1 MFKHY
6 GVQNGLSQSTVYT
19 IMQDRTGFIWIGTKE
34 GLNRFDGT
42 SFKIYRAYNDE
53 HSLQS
58 DFITS
63 LYEDVDGNIWVGTDI
78 GVWIYNPMTDS
89 FHHFNTKTA
98 GGTLIT
104 NSVNVI
110 TGNNRYIYISANE
123 QGVFRY
129 DIKERSLTNNPLPG
143 YSNVVGMSLG
153 KDNRIWLG
161 LFGDGLYSA
170 DLSLRNVQPFTAA
183 DGSHPFA
190 NDIVSSI
197 LPYSADRLY
206 IGADRHGLCEVN
218 TSTRQYNIIAD
229 RYDGKNIFV
238 RMVAKK
244 QNEIWAASEMGL
256 YIYNVATRSVQ
267 HFMYNPADPFSLSD
281 NPLYCLFQDRDG
293 GMWAGS
299 YFGGVNYLPNT
310 NPLFERF
317 VPQGNMHGR
326 RVREMVPDRNGKMQ
340 DVVLGYDNIAQ
351 YADREHFGS
360 DFGAAIGR
368 YANRINQGR
377 RTIDGKTI
385 QLPQNNYGHCL
396 HGGPTGWQYKVYDR
410 RQLNDSTLQMCIFS
424 PDGDNGFPGN
434 VNATVTYTLTSD
446 NSIDI
451 RYEATSS
458 KKTFINMTNHS
469 YFNLNGNPSHDG
481 ENQMLYINADRYTP
495 ADTTYMTTGEE
506 LSVAGTPMDFRRLT
520 PLSRDINNKLFDMTR
535 NAGGFDHN
543 WCLNTWRKGKGNDK
557 LIAAALYSPATGIR
571 MDVYTNEPGIQVY
584 TGNFLDASFTAKHG
598 YRYPRHSAV
607 CLETQH
613 YPDSPNKPQ
622 WPSALL
628 EPGKKYTSHCRYH
641 FSIGK

>member
-1 MFKHY
+1 MDWNK
-6 GVQNGLSQSTVYT
+6 G
-19 IMQDRTGFIWIGTKE
+19 GTKP
-34 GLNRFDGT
+34 LRRH
-42 SFKIYRAYNDE
+42 I
-53 HSLQS
+53 LQNLS
-58 DFITS
+58 C
-63 LYEDVDGNIWVGTDI
+63 LQRRV
-78 GVWIYNPMTDS
+78 
-89 FHHFNTKTA
+89 
-98 GGTLIT
+98 
-104 NSVNVI
+104 
-110 TGNNRYIYISANE
+110 
-123 QGVFRY
+123 RY
-129 DIKERSLTNNPLPG
+129 DIKEHSLTNNPLPS

-218 TSTRQYNIIAD
+218 TSTRQCNIIAD

-368 YANRINQGR
+368 YANRINQGHI
-377 RTIDGKTI
+377 TIDGKTI

-396 HGGPTGWQYKVYDR
+396 HGGPTGWQYKVYDG

-434 VNATVTYTLTSD
+434 VNATVTYTLMSD

-469 YFNLNGNPSHDG
+469 YFNLNGDPSHDG
-481 ENQMLYINADRYTP
+481 ENQMLYINANRYTP
-495 ADTTYMTTGEE
+495 AYTTYMTTGEE

-520 PLSRDINNKLFDMTR
+520 PLSRDINNKQFDMTR
-535 NAGGFDHN
+535 NASGFDHN

-571 MDVYTNEPGIQVY
+571 IDVYTDEPGIQVY

>member
-1 MFKHY
+1 
-6 GVQNGLSQSTVYT
+6 
-19 IMQDRTGFIWIGTKE
+19 
-34 GLNRFDGT
+34 
-42 SFKIYRAYNDE
+42 
-53 HSLQS
+53 
-58 DFITS
+58 
-63 LYEDVDGNIWVGTDI
+63 
-78 GVWIYNPMTDS
+78 
-89 FHHFNTKTA
+89 
-98 GGTLIT
+98 
-104 NSVNVI
+104 
-110 TGNNRYIYISANE
+110 
-123 QGVFRY
+123 
-129 DIKERSLTNNPLPG
+129 
-143 YSNVVGMSLG
+143 MSLG

-218 TSTRQYNIIAD
+218 TSTRQCNIIAD

-299 YFGGVNYLPNT
+299 YFSGVNYLPNT

-377 RTIDGKTI
+377 ITIDGKTI

-469 YFNLNGNPSHDG
+469 YFNLNGDPSHDG
-481 ENQMLYINADRYTP
+481 ENQMLYINANRYTP

-520 PLSRDINNKLFDMTR
+520 PLSRDINNKQFDMTR
-535 NAGGFDHN
+535 NASGFDHN

-557 LIAAALYSPATGIR
+557 LIAASLYSPATGIR

-613 YPDSPNKPQ
+613 YTDSPNKPQ

>member
-1 MFKHY
+1 MDWNK
-6 GVQNGLSQSTVYT
+6 G
-19 IMQDRTGFIWIGTKE
+19 GTKP
-34 GLNRFDGT
+34 LRRH
-42 SFKIYRAYNDE
+42 I
-53 HSLQS
+53 LQNLS
-58 DFITS
+58 C
-63 LYEDVDGNIWVGTDI
+63 LQRRV
-78 GVWIYNPMTDS
+78 
-89 FHHFNTKTA
+89 
-98 GGTLIT
+98 
-104 NSVNVI
+104 
-110 TGNNRYIYISANE
+110 
-123 QGVFRY
+123 RY
-129 DIKERSLTNNPLPG
+129 DIKEHSLTNNPLPS

-218 TSTRQYNIIAD
+218 TSTRQCNIIAD

-377 RTIDGKTI
+377 ITIDSKTI

-396 HGGPTGWQYKVYDR
+396 HGGPTGWQYKVYDG

-424 PDGDNGFPGN
+424 PDGDNGFPSN

-469 YFNLNGNPSHDG
+469 YFNLNGDPSHDG
-481 ENQMLYINADRYTP
+481 ENQMLYINANRYTP

-520 PLSRDINNKLFDMTR
+520 PLSRDINNKQFDMTR
-535 NAGGFDHN
+535 NASGFDHN

-557 LIAAALYSPATGIR
+557 LIAASLYSPATGIR

>member
-1 MFKHY
+1 MDWNK
-6 GVQNGLSQSTVYT
+6 G
-19 IMQDRTGFIWIGTKE
+19 GTKP
-34 GLNRFDGT
+34 LRRH
-42 SFKIYRAYNDE
+42 I
-53 HSLQS
+53 LQNLS
-58 DFITS
+58 C
-63 LYEDVDGNIWVGTDI
+63 LQRRV
-78 GVWIYNPMTDS
+78 
-89 FHHFNTKTA
+89 
-98 GGTLIT
+98 
-104 NSVNVI
+104 
-110 TGNNRYIYISANE
+110 
-123 QGVFRY
+123 RY
-129 DIKERSLTNNPLPG
+129 DIKEHSLTNNPLPS

-218 TSTRQYNIIAD
+218 TSTRQCNIIAD

-238 RMVAKK
+238 KMVAKK

-377 RTIDGKTI
+377 ITIDGKTM

-469 YFNLNGNPSHDG
+469 YFNLNGDPSHDG
-481 ENQMLYINADRYTP
+481 ENQMLYINANRYTP

-520 PLSRDINNKLFDMTR
+520 PLSRDINNKQFDMTR
-535 NAGGFDHN
+535 NASGFDHN

-557 LIAAALYSPATGIR
+557 LIAASLYSPATGIR

-598 YRYPRHSAV
+598 YRYSRHSAV

>member
-1 MFKHY
+1 MDWNK
-6 GVQNGLSQSTVYT
+6 G
-19 IMQDRTGFIWIGTKE
+19 GTKP
-34 GLNRFDGT
+34 LRRH
-42 SFKIYRAYNDE
+42 I
-53 HSLQS
+53 LQNLS
-58 DFITS
+58 C
-63 LYEDVDGNIWVGTDI
+63 LQRRV
-78 GVWIYNPMTDS
+78 
-89 FHHFNTKTA
+89 
-98 GGTLIT
+98 
-104 NSVNVI
+104 
-110 TGNNRYIYISANE
+110 
-123 QGVFRY
+123 RY
-129 DIKERSLTNNPLPG
+129 DIKEHSLTNNPLPS

-218 TSTRQYNIIAD
+218 TSTRQCNIIAD

-256 YIYNVATRSVQ
+256 YIYNVAIRSVQ

-377 RTIDGKTI
+377 ITIDGKTM

-469 YFNLNGNPSHDG
+469 YFNLNGDPSHDG
-481 ENQMLYINADRYTP
+481 ENQMLYINANRYTP

-520 PLSRDINNKLFDMTR
+520 PLSRDINNKQFDMTR
-535 NAGGFDHN
+535 NASGFDHN

-557 LIAAALYSPATGIR
+557 LIAASLYSPATGIR

>member
-1 MFKHY
+1 MDWNK
-6 GVQNGLSQSTVYT
+6 G
-19 IMQDRTGFIWIGTKE
+19 GTKP
-34 GLNRFDGT
+34 LRRH
-42 SFKIYRAYNDE
+42 I
-53 HSLQS
+53 LQNLS
-58 DFITS
+58 C
-63 LYEDVDGNIWVGTDI
+63 LQRRV
-78 GVWIYNPMTDS
+78 
-89 FHHFNTKTA
+89 
-98 GGTLIT
+98 
-104 NSVNVI
+104 
-110 TGNNRYIYISANE
+110 
-123 QGVFRY
+123 RY
-129 DIKERSLTNNPLPG
+129 DIKEHSLTNNPLPS

-218 TSTRQYNIIAD
+218 TSTRQCNIIAD

-340 DVVLGYDNIAQ
+340 DVVLDYDNIAQ

-377 RTIDGKTI
+377 ITIDGKTI

-396 HGGPTGWQYKVYDR
+396 HGGPTGWQYKVYDG
-410 RQLNDSTLQMCIFS
+410 RQLNDSTLQMSIFS

-469 YFNLNGNPSHDG
+469 YFNLNGDPSHDG
-481 ENQMLYINADRYTP
+481 ENQMLYINANRYTP

-520 PLSRDINNKLFDMTR
+520 PLSRDINNKQFDMTR
-535 NAGGFDHN
+535 NASGFDHN

-557 LIAAALYSPATGIR
+557 LIAASLYSPATGIR

>member
-1 MFKHY
+1 MDWNK
-6 GVQNGLSQSTVYT
+6 G
-19 IMQDRTGFIWIGTKE
+19 GTKP
-34 GLNRFDGT
+34 LRRH
-42 SFKIYRAYNDE
+42 I
-53 HSLQS
+53 LQNLS
-58 DFITS
+58 C
-63 LYEDVDGNIWVGTDI
+63 LQRRV
-78 GVWIYNPMTDS
+78 
-89 FHHFNTKTA
+89 
-98 GGTLIT
+98 
-104 NSVNVI
+104 
-110 TGNNRYIYISANE
+110 
-123 QGVFRY
+123 RY
-129 DIKERSLTNNPLPG
+129 DIKEHSLTNNPLPS

-153 KDNRIWLG
+153 KDNRILLG

-218 TSTRQYNIIAD
+218 TSTRQCNIIAD

-256 YIYNVATRSVQ
+256 YIYYVATRSVQ

-377 RTIDGKTI
+377 ITIDGKTI

-396 HGGPTGWQYKVYDR
+396 HGGPTGWQYKVYDG

-469 YFNLNGNPSHDG
+469 YFNLNGDPSHDG
-481 ENQMLYINADRYTP
+481 ENQMLYINANRYTP

-520 PLSRDINNKLFDMTR
+520 PLSRDINNKQFDMTR
-535 NAGGFDHN
+535 NASGFDHN

-557 LIAAALYSPATGIR
+557 LIAASLYSPATGIR

>member
-1 MFKHY
+1 MDWNK
-6 GVQNGLSQSTVYT
+6 G
-19 IMQDRTGFIWIGTKE
+19 GTKP
-34 GLNRFDGT
+34 LRRH
-42 SFKIYRAYNDE
+42 I
-53 HSLQS
+53 LQNLS
-58 DFITS
+58 C
-63 LYEDVDGNIWVGTDI
+63 LQRRV
-78 GVWIYNPMTDS
+78 
-89 FHHFNTKTA
+89 
-98 GGTLIT
+98 
-104 NSVNVI
+104 
-110 TGNNRYIYISANE
+110 
-123 QGVFRY
+123 RY
-129 DIKERSLTNNPLPG
+129 DIKEHSLTNNPLPS

-218 TSTRQYNIIAD
+218 TSTRQCNIIAD

-377 RTIDGKTI
+377 ITIDGKTM

-458 KKTFINMTNHS
+458 KKTFINMTNPS
-469 YFNLNGNPSHDG
+469 YFNLNGDPSHDG
-481 ENQMLYINADRYTP
+481 ENQMLYINANRYTP

-520 PLSRDINNKLFDMTR
+520 PLSRDINNKQFDMTR
-535 NAGGFDHN
+535 NASGFDHN

-557 LIAAALYSPATGIR
+557 LIAASLYSPATGIR

>member
-1 MFKHY
+1 MDWNK
-6 GVQNGLSQSTVYT
+6 G
-19 IMQDRTGFIWIGTKE
+19 GTKP
-34 GLNRFDGT
+34 LRRH
-42 SFKIYRAYNDE
+42 I
-53 HSLQS
+53 LQNLS
-58 DFITS
+58 C
-63 LYEDVDGNIWVGTDI
+63 LQRRV
-78 GVWIYNPMTDS
+78 
-89 FHHFNTKTA
+89 
-98 GGTLIT
+98 
-104 NSVNVI
+104 
-110 TGNNRYIYISANE
+110 
-123 QGVFRY
+123 RY
-129 DIKERSLTNNPLPG
+129 DIKEHSLTNNPLPS

-218 TSTRQYNIIAD
+218 TSTRQCNIIAD

-267 HFMYNPADPFSLSD
+267 HFIYNLADPFSLSD

-377 RTIDGKTI
+377 ITIDGKTI

-396 HGGPTGWQYKVYDR
+396 HGGPTGWQYKVYDG

-469 YFNLNGNPSHDG
+469 YFNLNGDPSHDG
-481 ENQMLYINADRYTP
+481 ENQMLYINANRYTP

-520 PLSRDINNKLFDMTR
+520 PLSRDINNKQFDMTR
-535 NAGGFDHN
+535 NASGFDHN

-557 LIAAALYSPATGIR
+557 LIAASLYSPATGIR

-584 TGNFLDASFTAKHG
+584 TGNFFDASFTAKHG

-628 EPGKKYTSHCRYH
+628 ESGKKYTSHCRYH

>member
-1 MFKHY
+1 MDWNK
-6 GVQNGLSQSTVYT
+6 G
-19 IMQDRTGFIWIGTKE
+19 GTKP
-34 GLNRFDGT
+34 LRRH
-42 SFKIYRAYNDE
+42 I
-53 HSLQS
+53 LQNLS
-58 DFITS
+58 C
-63 LYEDVDGNIWVGTDI
+63 LQRRV
-78 GVWIYNPMTDS
+78 
-89 FHHFNTKTA
+89 
-98 GGTLIT
+98 
-104 NSVNVI
+104 
-110 TGNNRYIYISANE
+110 
-123 QGVFRY
+123 RY
-129 DIKERSLTNNPLPG
+129 DIKEHSLTNNPLP
-143 YSNVVGMSLG
+143 S
-153 KDNRIWLG
+153 
-161 LFGDGLYSA
+161 YSA

-206 IGADRHGLCEVN
+206 ICADRHGLCEVN
-218 TSTRQYNIIAD
+218 TSTRQCNIIAD

-299 YFGGVNYLPNT
+299 YFGGRNYLPNT

-377 RTIDGKTI
+377 ITIDGKTI

-451 RYEATSS
+451 RYEAMSS

-469 YFNLNGNPSHDG
+469 YFNLNGDPSHDG
-481 ENQMLYINADRYTP
+481 ENQMLYINANRYTP

-520 PLSRDINNKLFDMTR
+520 PLSRDINNKQFDMTR
-535 NAGGFDHN
+535 NASGFDHN

-557 LIAAALYSPATGIR
+557 LIAASLYSPATGIR

>member
-1 MFKHY
+1 MDWNK
-6 GVQNGLSQSTVYT
+6 G
-19 IMQDRTGFIWIGTKE
+19 GTKP
-34 GLNRFDGT
+34 LRRH
-42 SFKIYRAYNDE
+42 I
-53 HSLQS
+53 LQNLS
-58 DFITS
+58 C
-63 LYEDVDGNIWVGTDI
+63 LQRRV
-78 GVWIYNPMTDS
+78 
-89 FHHFNTKTA
+89 
-98 GGTLIT
+98 
-104 NSVNVI
+104 
-110 TGNNRYIYISANE
+110 
-123 QGVFRY
+123 RY
-129 DIKERSLTNNPLPG
+129 DIKEHSLTNNPLPS

-218 TSTRQYNIIAD
+218 TSTRQCNIIAD

-377 RTIDGKTI
+377 ITIDGKTI

-410 RQLNDSTLQMCIFS
+410 HQLNDSTLQMCIFS

-469 YFNLNGNPSHDG
+469 YFNLNGDPSHDG
-481 ENQMLYINADRYTP
+481 ENQMLYINANRYTP

-520 PLSRDINNKLFDMTR
+520 PLSRDINNKQFDMTR
-535 NAGGFDHN
+535 NASGFDHN

-557 LIAAALYSPATGIR
+557 LIAASLYSPATGIR

>member
-1 MFKHY
+1 MDWNK
-6 GVQNGLSQSTVYT
+6 G
-19 IMQDRTGFIWIGTKE
+19 GTKP
-34 GLNRFDGT
+34 LRRH
-42 SFKIYRAYNDE
+42 I
-53 HSLQS
+53 LQNLS
-58 DFITS
+58 C
-63 LYEDVDGNIWVGTDI
+63 LQRRV
-78 GVWIYNPMTDS
+78 
-89 FHHFNTKTA
+89 
-98 GGTLIT
+98 
-104 NSVNVI
+104 
-110 TGNNRYIYISANE
+110 
-123 QGVFRY
+123 RY
-129 DIKERSLTNNPLPG
+129 DIKEHSLTNNPLPS

-218 TSTRQYNIIAD
+218 TSTRQCNIIAD

-377 RTIDGKTI
+377 ITIDGKTI

-396 HGGPTGWQYKVYDR
+396 HGGPTGWQYKVYDG

-469 YFNLNGNPSHDG
+469 YFNLNGDPSHDG
-481 ENQMLYINADRYTP
+481 ENQMLYINANRYTP

-520 PLSRDINNKLFDMTR
+520 PLSRDINNKQFDMTR
-535 NAGGFDHN
+535 NASGFDHN

-557 LIAAALYSPATGIR
+557 LIAASLYSPATGIR

>member
-1 MFKHY
+1 MDWNK
-6 GVQNGLSQSTVYT
+6 G
-19 IMQDRTGFIWIGTKE
+19 GTKP
-34 GLNRFDGT
+34 LRRH
-42 SFKIYRAYNDE
+42 I
-53 HSLQS
+53 LQNLS
-58 DFITS
+58 C
-63 LYEDVDGNIWVGTDI
+63 LQRRV
-78 GVWIYNPMTDS
+78 
-89 FHHFNTKTA
+89 
-98 GGTLIT
+98 
-104 NSVNVI
+104 
-110 TGNNRYIYISANE
+110 
-123 QGVFRY
+123 RY
-129 DIKERSLTNNPLPG
+129 DIKEHSLTNNPLPS

-218 TSTRQYNIIAD
+218 TSTRQCNIIAD

-256 YIYNVATRSVQ
+256 YIYIYNVATRSVQ

-360 DFGAAIGR
+360 DFGATIGR
-368 YANRINQGR
+368 YADRINQGR
-377 RTIDGKTI
+377 ITIDGKTI

-396 HGGPTGWQYKVYDR
+396 HGGPTGWQYKVYDG

-469 YFNLNGNPSHDG
+469 YFNLNGDPSHDG
-481 ENQMLYINADRYTP
+481 ENQILYINANRYTP

-520 PLSRDINNKLFDMTR
+520 PLSRDINNKQFDMTR
-535 NAGGFDHN
+535 NASGFDHN

-557 LIAAALYSPATGIR
+557 LIAASLYSPATGIR

>member
-1 MFKHY
+1 MDWNK
-6 GVQNGLSQSTVYT
+6 G
-19 IMQDRTGFIWIGTKE
+19 GTKP
-34 GLNRFDGT
+34 LRRH
-42 SFKIYRAYNDE
+42 I
-53 HSLQS
+53 LQNLS
-58 DFITS
+58 C
-63 LYEDVDGNIWVGTDI
+63 LQRRV
-78 GVWIYNPMTDS
+78 
-89 FHHFNTKTA
+89 
-98 GGTLIT
+98 
-104 NSVNVI
+104 
-110 TGNNRYIYISANE
+110 
-123 QGVFRY
+123 RY
-129 DIKERSLTNNPLPG
+129 DIKEHSLTNNPLPS

-218 TSTRQYNIIAD
+218 TSTRQCNIIAD

-256 YIYNVATRSVQ
+256 YIYIYNVATRSVQ

-377 RTIDGKTI
+377 ITIDGKTI

-396 HGGPTGWQYKVYDR
+396 HGGPTGWQYKVYDG

-469 YFNLNGNPSHDG
+469 YFNLNGDPSHDG
-481 ENQMLYINADRYTP
+481 ENQMLYINANRYTP

-520 PLSRDINNKLFDMTR
+520 PLSRDINNKQFDMTR
-535 NAGGFDHN
+535 NASGFDHN

-557 LIAAALYSPATGIR
+557 LIAASLYSPATGIR

-613 YPDSPNKPQ
+613 YPDSPDKPQ

>member
-1 MFKHY
+1 MDWNK
-6 GVQNGLSQSTVYT
+6 G
-19 IMQDRTGFIWIGTKE
+19 GTKP
-34 GLNRFDGT
+34 LRRH
-42 SFKIYRAYNDE
+42 I
-53 HSLQS
+53 LQNLS
-58 DFITS
+58 C
-63 LYEDVDGNIWVGTDI
+63 LQRRV
-78 GVWIYNPMTDS
+78 
-89 FHHFNTKTA
+89 
-98 GGTLIT
+98 
-104 NSVNVI
+104 
-110 TGNNRYIYISANE
+110 
-123 QGVFRY
+123 RY
-129 DIKERSLTNNPLPG
+129 DIKEHSLTNNPLPS

-218 TSTRQYNIIAD
+218 TSTRQCNIIAD

-377 RTIDGKTI
+377 ITIDGKTI

-469 YFNLNGNPSHDG
+469 YFNLNGDPSHDG
-481 ENQMLYINADRYTP
+481 ENQMLYINANRYTP

-520 PLSRDINNKLFDMTR
+520 PLSRDINNKQFDMTR
-535 NAGGFDHN
+535 NASGFDHN

-557 LIAAALYSPATGIR
+557 LIAASLYSPATGIR

>member
-1 MFKHY
+1 
-6 GVQNGLSQSTVYT
+6 
-19 IMQDRTGFIWIGTKE
+19 
-34 GLNRFDGT
+34 
-42 SFKIYRAYNDE
+42 
-53 HSLQS
+53 
-58 DFITS
+58 
-63 LYEDVDGNIWVGTDI
+63 
-78 GVWIYNPMTDS
+78 
-89 FHHFNTKTA
+89 
-98 GGTLIT
+98 
-104 NSVNVI
+104 
-110 TGNNRYIYISANE
+110 
-123 QGVFRY
+123 
-129 DIKERSLTNNPLPG
+129 
-143 YSNVVGMSLG
+143 MSLG

-218 TSTRQYNIIAD
+218 TSTRQCNIIAD
-229 RYDGKNIFV
+229 RYDDKNIFV

-351 YADREHFGS
+351 YADREHFGN

-368 YANRINQGR
+368 YANRINQGHI
-377 RTIDGKTI
+377 TIDGKTM

-469 YFNLNGNPSHDG
+469 YFNLNGDPSHDG
-481 ENQMLYINADRYTP
+481 ENQMLYINANRYTP

-520 PLSRDINNKLFDMTR
+520 PLSRDINNKQFDMTR
-535 NAGGFDHN
+535 NASGFDHN

-557 LIAAALYSPATGIR
+557 LIAASLYSPATGIR

-641 FSIGK
+641 FSIGI

>member
-1 MFKHY
+1 
-6 GVQNGLSQSTVYT
+6 
-19 IMQDRTGFIWIGTKE
+19 
-34 GLNRFDGT
+34 
-42 SFKIYRAYNDE
+42 
-53 HSLQS
+53 
-58 DFITS
+58 
-63 LYEDVDGNIWVGTDI
+63 
-78 GVWIYNPMTDS
+78 
-89 FHHFNTKTA
+89 
-98 GGTLIT
+98 
-104 NSVNVI
+104 
-110 TGNNRYIYISANE
+110 
-123 QGVFRY
+123 
-129 DIKERSLTNNPLPG
+129 
-143 YSNVVGMSLG
+143 MSLG

-218 TSTRQYNIIAD
+218 TSTRQCNIIAD

-377 RTIDGKTI
+377 ITIDSKTI

-396 HGGPTGWQYKVYDR
+396 HGGFTGWQYKVYDG

-469 YFNLNGNPSHDG
+469 YFNLNGDPSHDG
-481 ENQMLYINADRYTP
+481 ENQMLYINANRYTP

-520 PLSRDINNKLFDMTR
+520 PLSRDINNKQFDMTR
-535 NAGGFDHN
+535 NASGFDHN

-557 LIAAALYSPATGIR
+557 LIAASLYSPATGIR

>member
-1 MFKHY
+1 MDWNK
-6 GVQNGLSQSTVYT
+6 G
-19 IMQDRTGFIWIGTKE
+19 GTKP
-34 GLNRFDGT
+34 LRRH
-42 SFKIYRAYNDE
+42 I
-53 HSLQS
+53 LQNLS
-58 DFITS
+58 C
-63 LYEDVDGNIWVGTDI
+63 LQRRV
-78 GVWIYNPMTDS
+78 
-89 FHHFNTKTA
+89 
-98 GGTLIT
+98 
-104 NSVNVI
+104 
-110 TGNNRYIYISANE
+110 
-123 QGVFRY
+123 RY
-129 DIKERSLTNNPLPG
+129 DIKEHSLTNNPLPS

-218 TSTRQYNIIAD
+218 TSTRQCNIIAD

-238 RMVAKK
+238 RMVTKK

-351 YADREHFGS
+351 YADREHFVS

-377 RTIDGKTI
+377 ITIDGKTI

-396 HGGPTGWQYKVYDR
+396 HGGPTGWQYKVYDG

-469 YFNLNGNPSHDG
+469 YFNLNGDPSHDG
-481 ENQMLYINADRYTP
+481 ENQMLYINANRYTP

-520 PLSRDINNKLFDMTR
+520 PLSRDINNKQFDMTR
-535 NAGGFDHN
+535 NASGFDHN

-557 LIAAALYSPATGIR
+557 LIAASLYNPATGIR

-598 YRYPRHSAV
+598 YRYPRHLAV

>member
-1 MFKHY
+1 MDWNK
-6 GVQNGLSQSTVYT
+6 G
-19 IMQDRTGFIWIGTKE
+19 GTKP
-34 GLNRFDGT
+34 LRRH
-42 SFKIYRAYNDE
+42 I
-53 HSLQS
+53 LQNLS
-58 DFITS
+58 C
-63 LYEDVDGNIWVGTDI
+63 LQRRV
-78 GVWIYNPMTDS
+78 
-89 FHHFNTKTA
+89 
-98 GGTLIT
+98 
-104 NSVNVI
+104 
-110 TGNNRYIYISANE
+110 
-123 QGVFRY
+123 RY
-129 DIKERSLTNNPLPG
+129 DIKEHSLTNNPLPS

-218 TSTRQYNIIAD
+218 TSTRQCNIIAD

-340 DVVLGYDNIAQ
+340 DVVLSYDNIAQ

-377 RTIDGKTI
+377 ITIDGKTI

-396 HGGPTGWQYKVYDR
+396 HGGPTGWQYKVYDG

-469 YFNLNGNPSHDG
+469 YFNLNGDPSHDG
-481 ENQMLYINADRYTP
+481 ENQMLYINANRYTP

-520 PLSRDINNKLFDMTR
+520 PLSRDINNKQFDMTR
-535 NAGGFDHN
+535 NASGFDHN

-557 LIAAALYSPATGIR
+557 LIAASLYSPATGIR

>member
-1 MFKHY
+1 
-6 GVQNGLSQSTVYT
+6 
-19 IMQDRTGFIWIGTKE
+19 
-34 GLNRFDGT
+34 
-42 SFKIYRAYNDE
+42 
-53 HSLQS
+53 
-58 DFITS
+58 
-63 LYEDVDGNIWVGTDI
+63 
-78 GVWIYNPMTDS
+78 
-89 FHHFNTKTA
+89 
-98 GGTLIT
+98 
-104 NSVNVI
+104 
-110 TGNNRYIYISANE
+110 
-123 QGVFRY
+123 
-129 DIKERSLTNNPLPG
+129 
-143 YSNVVGMSLG
+143 MSLG

-218 TSTRQYNIIAD
+218 TSTRQCNIIAD

-377 RTIDGKTI
+377 ITIDGKTI

-451 RYEATSS
+451 RYEAMSS

-469 YFNLNGNPSHDG
+469 YFNLNGDPSHDG
-481 ENQMLYINADRYTP
+481 ENQMLYINANRYTP

-520 PLSRDINNKLFDMTR
+520 PLSRDINNKQFDMTR
-535 NAGGFDHN
+535 NASGFDHN

-557 LIAAALYSPATGIR
+557 LIAASLYCPATGIR

>member
-1 MFKHY
+1 MDWNK
-6 GVQNGLSQSTVYT
+6 G
-19 IMQDRTGFIWIGTKE
+19 GTKP
-34 GLNRFDGT
+34 LRRH
-42 SFKIYRAYNDE
+42 I
-53 HSLQS
+53 LQNLS
-58 DFITS
+58 C
-63 LYEDVDGNIWVGTDI
+63 LQRRV
-78 GVWIYNPMTDS
+78 
-89 FHHFNTKTA
+89 
-98 GGTLIT
+98 
-104 NSVNVI
+104 
-110 TGNNRYIYISANE
+110 
-123 QGVFRY
+123 RY
-129 DIKERSLTNNPLPG
+129 DIKEHSLTNNPLPS

-218 TSTRQYNIIAD
+218 TSTRQCNIIAD

-238 RMVAKK
+238 RMVTKK

-377 RTIDGKTI
+377 ITIDGKTI

-396 HGGPTGWQYKVYDR
+396 HGGPTGWQYKVYDG

-469 YFNLNGNPSHDG
+469 YFNLNGDPSHDG
-481 ENQMLYINADRYTP
+481 ENQMLYINANRYTP
-495 ADTTYMTTGEE
+495 TDTTYMTTGEE

-520 PLSRDINNKLFDMTR
+520 PLSRDINNKQFDMTR
-535 NAGGFDHN
+535 NASGFDHN

-557 LIAAALYSPATGIR
+557 LIAASLYSPATGIR

-598 YRYPRHSAV
+598 YRYPRHLAV

>member
-1 MFKHY
+1 MDWNK
-6 GVQNGLSQSTVYT
+6 G
-19 IMQDRTGFIWIGTKE
+19 GTKP
-34 GLNRFDGT
+34 LRRH
-42 SFKIYRAYNDE
+42 I
-53 HSLQS
+53 LQNLS
-58 DFITS
+58 C
-63 LYEDVDGNIWVGTDI
+63 LQRRV
-78 GVWIYNPMTDS
+78 
-89 FHHFNTKTA
+89 
-98 GGTLIT
+98 
-104 NSVNVI
+104 
-110 TGNNRYIYISANE
+110 
-123 QGVFRY
+123 RY
-129 DIKERSLTNNPLPG
+129 DIKEHSLTNNPLPS

-218 TSTRQYNIIAD
+218 TSTRQCNIIAD

-299 YFGGVNYLPNT
+299 YFGGINYLPNT

-377 RTIDGKTI
+377 ITIDGKTI

-469 YFNLNGNPSHDG
+469 YFNLNGDPSHDG
-481 ENQMLYINADRYTP
+481 ENQMLYINANRYTP

-520 PLSRDINNKLFDMTR
+520 PLSRDINNKQFDMTR
-535 NAGGFDHN
+535 NASGFDHN

-557 LIAAALYSPATGIR
+557 LIAASLYSPATGIR

>member
-1 MFKHY
+1 MDWNK
-6 GVQNGLSQSTVYT
+6 G
-19 IMQDRTGFIWIGTKE
+19 GTKP
-34 GLNRFDGT
+34 LRRH
-42 SFKIYRAYNDE
+42 I
-53 HSLQS
+53 LQNLS
-58 DFITS
+58 C
-63 LYEDVDGNIWVGTDI
+63 LQRRV
-78 GVWIYNPMTDS
+78 
-89 FHHFNTKTA
+89 
-98 GGTLIT
+98 
-104 NSVNVI
+104 
-110 TGNNRYIYISANE
+110 
-123 QGVFRY
+123 RY
-129 DIKERSLTNNPLPG
+129 DIKEHSLTNNPLPS

-218 TSTRQYNIIAD
+218 TSTRQCNIIAD

-299 YFGGVNYLPNT
+299 YFGGINYLPNT

-377 RTIDGKTI
+377 ITIDGKTI

-451 RYEATSS
+451 RYEAMSS

-469 YFNLNGNPSHDG
+469 YFNLNGDPSHDG
-481 ENQMLYINADRYTP
+481 ENQMLYINANRYTP

-520 PLSRDINNKLFDMTR
+520 PLSRDINNKQFDMTR
-535 NAGGFDHN
+535 NASGFDHN

-557 LIAAALYSPATGIR
+557 LIAASLYSPATGIR

>member
-1 MFKHY
+1 MDWNK
-6 GVQNGLSQSTVYT
+6 G
-19 IMQDRTGFIWIGTKE
+19 GTKP
-34 GLNRFDGT
+34 LRRH
-42 SFKIYRAYNDE
+42 I
-53 HSLQS
+53 LQNLS
-58 DFITS
+58 C
-63 LYEDVDGNIWVGTDI
+63 LQRRV
-78 GVWIYNPMTDS
+78 
-89 FHHFNTKTA
+89 
-98 GGTLIT
+98 
-104 NSVNVI
+104 
-110 TGNNRYIYISANE
+110 
-123 QGVFRY
+123 RY
-129 DIKERSLTNNPLPG
+129 DIKEHSLTNNPLPS

-170 DLSLRNVQPFTAA
+170 DLSLRNVQPFTVA

-218 TSTRQYNIIAD
+218 TSTRQCNIIAD

-244 QNEIWAASEMGL
+244 QNEIWAASEIGL
-256 YIYNVATRSVQ
+256 YIYIYNVATRSVQ

-377 RTIDGKTI
+377 ITIDGKTI

-396 HGGPTGWQYKVYDR
+396 HGGPTGWQYKVYDG

-469 YFNLNGNPSHDG
+469 YFNLNGDPSHDG
-481 ENQMLYINADRYTP
+481 ENQMLYINANRYTP

-520 PLSRDINNKLFDMTR
+520 PLSRDINNKQFDMTR
-535 NAGGFDHN
+535 NASGFDHN

-557 LIAAALYSPATGIR
+557 LIAASLYSPATGIR

>member
-1 MFKHY
+1 MDWNK
-6 GVQNGLSQSTVYT
+6 G
-19 IMQDRTGFIWIGTKE
+19 GTKP
-34 GLNRFDGT
+34 LRRH
-42 SFKIYRAYNDE
+42 I
-53 HSLQS
+53 LQNLS
-58 DFITS
+58 C
-63 LYEDVDGNIWVGTDI
+63 LQRRV
-78 GVWIYNPMTDS
+78 
-89 FHHFNTKTA
+89 
-98 GGTLIT
+98 
-104 NSVNVI
+104 
-110 TGNNRYIYISANE
+110 
-123 QGVFRY
+123 RY
-129 DIKERSLTNNPLPG
+129 DIKEHSLTNNPLPS

-218 TSTRQYNIIAD
+218 TSTRQCNIIAD

-326 RVREMVPDRNGKMQ
+326 RVREMVLDRNGKMQ

-377 RTIDGKTI
+377 ITIDGKTM

-469 YFNLNGNPSHDG
+469 YFNLNGDPSHDG
-481 ENQMLYINADRYTP
+481 ENQMLYINANRYTP

-520 PLSRDINNKLFDMTR
+520 PLSRDINNKQFDMTR
-535 NAGGFDHN
+535 NASGFDHN

-557 LIAAALYSPATGIR
+557 LIAASLYSPATGIR

>member
-1 MFKHY
+1 MDWNK
-6 GVQNGLSQSTVYT
+6 G
-19 IMQDRTGFIWIGTKE
+19 GTKP
-34 GLNRFDGT
+34 LRRH
-42 SFKIYRAYNDE
+42 I
-53 HSLQS
+53 LQNLS
-58 DFITS
+58 C
-63 LYEDVDGNIWVGTDI
+63 LQRRV
-78 GVWIYNPMTDS
+78 
-89 FHHFNTKTA
+89 
-98 GGTLIT
+98 
-104 NSVNVI
+104 
-110 TGNNRYIYISANE
+110 
-123 QGVFRY
+123 RY
-129 DIKERSLTNNPLPG
+129 DIKEHSLTNNPLPS

-218 TSTRQYNIIAD
+218 TSTRQCNIIAD

-340 DVVLGYDNIAQ
+340 DVVLDYDNIAQ

-377 RTIDGKTI
+377 ITIDGKTI

-469 YFNLNGNPSHDG
+469 YFNLNGDPSHDG
-481 ENQMLYINADRYTP
+481 ENQMLYINANRYTP

-520 PLSRDINNKLFDMTR
+520 PLSRDINNKQFDMTR
-535 NAGGFDHN
+535 NASGFDHN

-557 LIAAALYSPATGIR
+557 LIAASLYSPATGIR

>member
-1 MFKHY
+1 
-6 GVQNGLSQSTVYT
+6 
-19 IMQDRTGFIWIGTKE
+19 
-34 GLNRFDGT
+34 
-42 SFKIYRAYNDE
+42 
-53 HSLQS
+53 
-58 DFITS
+58 
-63 LYEDVDGNIWVGTDI
+63 
-78 GVWIYNPMTDS
+78 
-89 FHHFNTKTA
+89 
-98 GGTLIT
+98 
-104 NSVNVI
+104 
-110 TGNNRYIYISANE
+110 
-123 QGVFRY
+123 
-129 DIKERSLTNNPLPG
+129 
-143 YSNVVGMSLG
+143 MSLG

-218 TSTRQYNIIAD
+218 TSTRQCNIIAD

-256 YIYNVATRSVQ
+256 YIYIYNVATRSVQ

-360 DFGAAIGR
+360 DFGATIGR
-368 YANRINQGR
+368 YADRINQGR
-377 RTIDGKTI
+377 ITIDGKTI

-396 HGGPTGWQYKVYDR
+396 HGGPTGWQYKVYDG

-469 YFNLNGNPSHDG
+469 YFNLNGDPSHDG
-481 ENQMLYINADRYTP
+481 ENQILYINANRYTP

-520 PLSRDINNKLFDMTR
+520 PLSRDINNKQFDMTR
-535 NAGGFDHN
+535 NASGFDHN

-557 LIAAALYSPATGIR
+557 LIAASLYSPATGIR
-571 MDVYTNEPGIQVY
+571 MDVYTNKPGIQVY

-613 YPDSPNKPQ
+613 YPNSPNKPQ

>member
-1 MFKHY
+1 MDWNK
-6 GVQNGLSQSTVYT
+6 G
-19 IMQDRTGFIWIGTKE
+19 GTKP
-34 GLNRFDGT
+34 LRRH
-42 SFKIYRAYNDE
+42 I
-53 HSLQS
+53 LQNLS
-58 DFITS
+58 C
-63 LYEDVDGNIWVGTDI
+63 LQRRV
-78 GVWIYNPMTDS
+78 
-89 FHHFNTKTA
+89 
-98 GGTLIT
+98 
-104 NSVNVI
+104 
-110 TGNNRYIYISANE
+110 
-123 QGVFRY
+123 RY
-129 DIKERSLTNNPLPG
+129 DIKEHSLTNNPLPS

-218 TSTRQYNIIAD
+218 TSTRQCNIIAD

-244 QNEIWAASEMGL
+244 QNEIWAASETGL

-377 RTIDGKTI
+377 ITIDGKTI

-396 HGGPTGWQYKVYDR
+396 HGGPTGWQYKVYDG

-469 YFNLNGNPSHDG
+469 YFNLNGDPSHDG
-481 ENQMLYINADRYTP
+481 ENQMLYINANRYTP

-520 PLSRDINNKLFDMTR
+520 PLSRDINNKQFDMTR
-535 NAGGFDHN
+535 NASGFDHN

-557 LIAAALYSPATGIR
+557 LIAASLYSPATGIR

>member
-1 MFKHY
+1 MDWNK
-6 GVQNGLSQSTVYT
+6 G
-19 IMQDRTGFIWIGTKE
+19 GTKP
-34 GLNRFDGT
+34 LRRH
-42 SFKIYRAYNDE
+42 I
-53 HSLQS
+53 LQNLS
-58 DFITS
+58 C
-63 LYEDVDGNIWVGTDI
+63 LQRRV
-78 GVWIYNPMTDS
+78 
-89 FHHFNTKTA
+89 
-98 GGTLIT
+98 
-104 NSVNVI
+104 
-110 TGNNRYIYISANE
+110 
-123 QGVFRY
+123 RY
-129 DIKERSLTNNPLPG
+129 DIKEHSLTNNPLPS

-218 TSTRQYNIIAD
+218 TSTRQCNIIAD

-256 YIYNVATRSVQ
+256 YIYIYNVATRSVQ

-377 RTIDGKTI
+377 ITIDGKTI

-396 HGGPTGWQYKVYDR
+396 HGGPTGWQYKVYDG

-469 YFNLNGNPSHDG
+469 YFNLNGDPSHDG
-481 ENQMLYINADRYTP
+481 ENQMLYINANRYTP

-520 PLSRDINNKLFDMTR
+520 PLSRDINNKQFDMTR
-535 NAGGFDHN
+535 NASGFDHN

-557 LIAAALYSPATGIR
+557 LIAASLYSPATGIR

>member
-1 MFKHY
+1 MDWNK
-6 GVQNGLSQSTVYT
+6 G
-19 IMQDRTGFIWIGTKE
+19 GTKP
-34 GLNRFDGT
+34 LRRH
-42 SFKIYRAYNDE
+42 I
-53 HSLQS
+53 LQNLS
-58 DFITS
+58 C
-63 LYEDVDGNIWVGTDI
+63 LQRRV
-78 GVWIYNPMTDS
+78 
-89 FHHFNTKTA
+89 
-98 GGTLIT
+98 
-104 NSVNVI
+104 
-110 TGNNRYIYISANE
+110 
-123 QGVFRY
+123 RY
-129 DIKERSLTNNPLPG
+129 DIKEHSLTNNPLPS

-218 TSTRQYNIIAD
+218 TSTKQCNIIAD

-377 RTIDGKTI
+377 ITIDGKTI

-396 HGGPTGWQYKVYDR
+396 HGGPTGWQYKVYDG

-469 YFNLNGNPSHDG
+469 YFNLNGDPSHDG
-481 ENQMLYINADRYTP
+481 ENQMLYINANRYTP

-520 PLSRDINNKLFDMTR
+520 PLSRDINNKQFDMTR
-535 NAGGFDHN
+535 NASGFDHN

-557 LIAAALYSPATGIR
+557 PIAASLYSPATGIR

>member
-1 MFKHY
+1 MDWNK
-6 GVQNGLSQSTVYT
+6 G
-19 IMQDRTGFIWIGTKE
+19 GTKP
-34 GLNRFDGT
+34 LRRH
-42 SFKIYRAYNDE
+42 I
-53 HSLQS
+53 LQNLS
-58 DFITS
+58 C
-63 LYEDVDGNIWVGTDI
+63 LQRRV
-78 GVWIYNPMTDS
+78 
-89 FHHFNTKTA
+89 
-98 GGTLIT
+98 
-104 NSVNVI
+104 
-110 TGNNRYIYISANE
+110 
-123 QGVFRY
+123 RY
-129 DIKERSLTNNPLPG
+129 DIKEHSLTNNPLPG

-183 DGSHPFA
+183 DGSQPFA

-218 TSTRQYNIIAD
+218 TSTRQCNIIAD

-238 RMVAKK
+238 RMVAQK

-360 DFGAAIGR
+360 DFGATIGR
-368 YANRINQGR
+368 YADRINQGR
-377 RTIDGKTI
+377 ITIDGKTI

-396 HGGPTGWQYKVYDR
+396 HGGPTGWQYKVYDG

-469 YFNLNGNPSHDG
+469 YFNLNGDPSHDG

-557 LIAAALYSPATGIR
+557 IIAASLYSPATGIR

>member
-1 MFKHY
+1 MDWNK
-6 GVQNGLSQSTVYT
+6 G
-19 IMQDRTGFIWIGTKE
+19 GTKP
-34 GLNRFDGT
+34 LRRH
-42 SFKIYRAYNDE
+42 I
-53 HSLQS
+53 LQNLS
-58 DFITS
+58 C
-63 LYEDVDGNIWVGTDI
+63 LQRRV
-78 GVWIYNPMTDS
+78 
-89 FHHFNTKTA
+89 
-98 GGTLIT
+98 
-104 NSVNVI
+104 
-110 TGNNRYIYISANE
+110 
-123 QGVFRY
+123 RY
-129 DIKERSLTNNPLPG
+129 DIKEHSLTNNPLPS

-218 TSTRQYNIIAD
+218 TSTRQCNIIAD

-377 RTIDGKTI
+377 ITIDGKTM

-469 YFNLNGNPSHDG
+469 YFNLNGDPSHDG
-481 ENQMLYINADRYTP
+481 ENQMLYINANRYTP

-520 PLSRDINNKLFDMTR
+520 PLSRDINNKQFDMTR
-535 NAGGFDHN
+535 NASGFDHN

-557 LIAAALYSPATGIR
+557 LIAASLYSPATGIR

>member
-1 MFKHY
+1 MDWNK
-6 GVQNGLSQSTVYT
+6 G
-19 IMQDRTGFIWIGTKE
+19 GTKP
-34 GLNRFDGT
+34 LRRH
-42 SFKIYRAYNDE
+42 I
-53 HSLQS
+53 LQNLS
-58 DFITS
+58 C
-63 LYEDVDGNIWVGTDI
+63 LQRRV
-78 GVWIYNPMTDS
+78 
-89 FHHFNTKTA
+89 
-98 GGTLIT
+98 
-104 NSVNVI
+104 
-110 TGNNRYIYISANE
+110 
-123 QGVFRY
+123 RY
-129 DIKERSLTNNPLPG
+129 DIKEHSLTNNPLPS

-218 TSTRQYNIIAD
+218 TSTRQCNIIAD
-229 RYDGKNIFV
+229 RYDDKNIFV

-351 YADREHFGS
+351 YADREHFGN

-368 YANRINQGR
+368 YANRINQGHI
-377 RTIDGKTI
+377 TIDGKTM

-469 YFNLNGNPSHDG
+469 YFNLNGDPSHDG
-481 ENQMLYINADRYTP
+481 ENQMLYINANRYTP

-520 PLSRDINNKLFDMTR
+520 PLSRDINNKQFDMTR
-535 NAGGFDHN
+535 NASGFDHN

-557 LIAAALYSPATGIR
+557 LIAASLYSPATGIR

>member
-1 MFKHY
+1 MDWNK
-6 GVQNGLSQSTVYT
+6 G
-19 IMQDRTGFIWIGTKE
+19 GTKP
-34 GLNRFDGT
+34 LRRH
-42 SFKIYRAYNDE
+42 I
-53 HSLQS
+53 LQNLS
-58 DFITS
+58 C
-63 LYEDVDGNIWVGTDI
+63 LQRRV
-78 GVWIYNPMTDS
+78 
-89 FHHFNTKTA
+89 
-98 GGTLIT
+98 
-104 NSVNVI
+104 
-110 TGNNRYIYISANE
+110 
-123 QGVFRY
+123 RY
-129 DIKERSLTNNPLPG
+129 DIKEHSLTNNPLPS

-218 TSTRQYNIIAD
+218 TSTRQCNIIAD

-326 RVREMVPDRNGKMQ
+326 RVREMVPDHNGKMQ

-377 RTIDGKTI
+377 ITIDGKTI

-396 HGGPTGWQYKVYDR
+396 HGGPTGWQYKVYDG

-434 VNATVTYTLTSD
+434 VNATITYTLTSD

-469 YFNLNGNPSHDG
+469 YFNLNGDPSHDG
-481 ENQMLYINADRYTP
+481 ENQMLYINANRYTP

-506 LSVAGTPMDFRRLT
+506 LSVAGSPMDFRRIT
-520 PLSRDINNKLFDMTR
+520 PLSRDINNKQFDMTR
-535 NAGGFDHN
+535 NSSGFDHN

-557 LIAAALYSPATGIR
+557 LIAASLYSPATGIR

>member
-1 MFKHY
+1 MDWNK
-6 GVQNGLSQSTVYT
+6 G
-19 IMQDRTGFIWIGTKE
+19 GTKP
-34 GLNRFDGT
+34 LRRH
-42 SFKIYRAYNDE
+42 I
-53 HSLQS
+53 LQNLS
-58 DFITS
+58 C
-63 LYEDVDGNIWVGTDI
+63 LQRRV
-78 GVWIYNPMTDS
+78 
-89 FHHFNTKTA
+89 
-98 GGTLIT
+98 
-104 NSVNVI
+104 
-110 TGNNRYIYISANE
+110 
-123 QGVFRY
+123 RY
-129 DIKERSLTNNPLPG
+129 DIKEHSLTNNPLPS

-161 LFGDGLYSA
+161 LFGNGLYSA
-170 DLSLRNVQPFTAA
+170 DMSLRNVQPFTAA
-183 DGSHPFA
+183 DGSQPFA

-218 TSTRQYNIIAD
+218 TSTRQCNIIAD

-299 YFGGVNYLPNT
+299 YFGGINYLPNT

-377 RTIDGKTI
+377 ITIDGKTI

-451 RYEATSS
+451 RYEAMSS

-469 YFNLNGNPSHDG
+469 YFNLNGDPSHDG
-481 ENQMLYINADRYTP
+481 ENQMLYINANRYTP

-520 PLSRDINNKLFDMTR
+520 PLSRDINNKQFDMTR
-535 NAGGFDHN
+535 NASGFDHN

-557 LIAAALYSPATGIR
+557 LIAASLYSPATGIR

>member
-1 MFKHY
+1 MDWNK
-6 GVQNGLSQSTVYT
+6 G
-19 IMQDRTGFIWIGTKE
+19 GTKP
-34 GLNRFDGT
+34 LRRH
-42 SFKIYRAYNDE
+42 I
-53 HSLQS
+53 LQNLS
-58 DFITS
+58 C
-63 LYEDVDGNIWVGTDI
+63 LQRRV
-78 GVWIYNPMTDS
+78 
-89 FHHFNTKTA
+89 
-98 GGTLIT
+98 
-104 NSVNVI
+104 
-110 TGNNRYIYISANE
+110 
-123 QGVFRY
+123 RY
-129 DIKERSLTNNPLPG
+129 DIKEHSLTNNPLPS

-218 TSTRQYNIIAD
+218 TSTRQCNIIAD

-244 QNEIWAASEMGL
+244 QNEIWAASEIGL
-256 YIYNVATRSVQ
+256 YIYIYIYNVATRSVQ

-377 RTIDGKTI
+377 ITIDGKTI

-396 HGGPTGWQYKVYDR
+396 HGGPTGWQYKVYDG

-469 YFNLNGNPSHDG
+469 YFNLNGDPSHDG
-481 ENQMLYINADRYTP
+481 ENQMLYINANRYTP

-520 PLSRDINNKLFDMTR
+520 PLSRDINNKQFDMTR
-535 NAGGFDHN
+535 NASGFDHN

-557 LIAAALYSPATGIR
+557 LIAASLYSPATGIR

>member
-1 MFKHY
+1 MDWNK
-6 GVQNGLSQSTVYT
+6 G
-19 IMQDRTGFIWIGTKE
+19 GTKP
-34 GLNRFDGT
+34 LRRH
-42 SFKIYRAYNDE
+42 I
-53 HSLQS
+53 LQNLS
-58 DFITS
+58 C
-63 LYEDVDGNIWVGTDI
+63 LQRRV
-78 GVWIYNPMTDS
+78 
-89 FHHFNTKTA
+89 
-98 GGTLIT
+98 
-104 NSVNVI
+104 
-110 TGNNRYIYISANE
+110 
-123 QGVFRY
+123 RY
-129 DIKERSLTNNPLPG
+129 DIKEHSLTNNPLPS

-218 TSTRQYNIIAD
+218 TSTRQCNIIAD

-299 YFGGVNYLPNT
+299 YFGGINYLPNT

-377 RTIDGKTI
+377 ITIDGKTI

-396 HGGPTGWQYKVYDR
+396 HGGPTGWQYKVYDG

-469 YFNLNGNPSHDG
+469 YFNLNGDPSHDG
-481 ENQMLYINADRYTP
+481 ENQMLYINANRYTP

-520 PLSRDINNKLFDMTR
+520 PLSRDINNKQFDMTR
-535 NAGGFDHN
+535 NASGFDHN

-557 LIAAALYSPATGIR
+557 LIAASLYSPATGIR

>member
-1 MFKHY
+1 MDWNK
-6 GVQNGLSQSTVYT
+6 G
-19 IMQDRTGFIWIGTKE
+19 GTKP
-34 GLNRFDGT
+34 LRRH
-42 SFKIYRAYNDE
+42 I
-53 HSLQS
+53 LQNLS
-58 DFITS
+58 C
-63 LYEDVDGNIWVGTDI
+63 LQRRV
-78 GVWIYNPMTDS
+78 
-89 FHHFNTKTA
+89 
-98 GGTLIT
+98 
-104 NSVNVI
+104 
-110 TGNNRYIYISANE
+110 
-123 QGVFRY
+123 RY
-129 DIKERSLTNNPLPG
+129 DIKEHSLTNNPLPS

-218 TSTRQYNIIAD
+218 TSTRQCNIIAD

-299 YFGGVNYLPNT
+299 YFGGINYLPNT

-377 RTIDGKTI
+377 ITIDGKTI

-469 YFNLNGNPSHDG
+469 YFNLNGDPSHDG
-481 ENQMLYINADRYTP
+481 ENQMLYINANSYTP

-520 PLSRDINNKLFDMTR
+520 PLSRDINNKQFDMTR
-535 NAGGFDHN
+535 NASGFDHN

-557 LIAAALYSPATGIR
+557 LIAASLYSPATGIR